1 MATLHYPLTLQY
13 FLSLSGGSFRVYQ
26 DGKPGDTS
34 FNLVELLRNDTV
46 MAHLG
51 SPVQITFDTDDRNMA
66 TATYV
71 DVNSESGWQH
81 LLLLAD

>member
-1 MATLHYPLTLQY
+1 MATISEPLQLQF
-13 FLSLSGGSFRVYQ
+13 FLSLSSSSFRVYQ

-34 FNLVELLRNDTV
+34 FKLVELLMNETV

-51 SPVQITFDTDDRNMA
+51 SPVQITMDTDDRNMV

-81 LLLLAD
+81 LLLQA